1 MRPTGPPGVLSDFAS
16 VAPVTYL
23 LTRLQRDFDENVL
36 KLVADTGLF
45 HAEICTEVEHDPVS
59 HQLRQVGLHSFTA
72 VSQAEDNRHYEVLLR
87 SRALRT

>member
-1 MRPTGPPGVLSDFAS
+1 MSCVS
-16 VAPVTYL
+16 VFSPAPVTYL
-23 LTRLQRDFDENVL
+23 LTRLQSDFGENVL

-45 HAEICTEVEHDPVS
+45 HAEICAEVEHDPAS
-59 HQLRQVGLHSFTA
+59 HQLRQVGLHSFAA